1 MSEIVNIDRANHV
14 IADDQSSKL
23 TFSEL
28 NRRIGASRPDDT
40 SVISK
45 SRSVQVGA
53 AVTLTA
59 GVLLITAPMWLD
71 PIYVLRLQKIL
82 LAVQLA
88 GACIVF
94 WLSRSSYQDVIRPYA
109 AFAEQLDADKR
120 AHFDIINWLLSHPR
134 SELAQIAAMCS
145 FRRERLKLKLPLF
158 AGSIPKLGFIP
169 VIAALYLQAREFAA
183 GRTLTW
189 VDSLFLVLIGGL
201 YLLTWS
207 LTALN
212 SRLECMDMYLQ
223 AALDQLKE
231 SDEGTQKESA
241 TEARTGECAP

>member
-1 MSEIVNIDRANHV
+1 MSEIINIDRANDV
-14 IADDQSSKL
+14 VAEGQSSQL

-28 NRRIGASRPDDT
+28 NRRIGASRGDDT

-45 SRSVQVGA
+45 SRSVQVGV

-59 GVLLITAPMWLD
+59 GALLITAPMWMD
-71 PIYVLRLQKIL
+71 PIYVLLLQKIL

-88 GACIVF
+88 GAGIVF
-94 WLSRSSYQDVIRPYA
+94 WLSRSSYREVIRPYA
-109 AFAEQLDADKR
+109 AFAEQLDADKL
-120 AHFDIINWLLSHPR
+120 AHFDIIDWLLSHPR
-134 SELAQIAAMCS
+134 SELSQMAAMCS

-189 VDSLFLVLIGGL
+189 VDSFFLVLIGGL

-231 SDEGTQKESA
+231 SDDDTQKESA
-241 TEARTGECAP
+241 TEMRTAECAP

>member
-1 MSEIVNIDRANHV
+1 MSEIINVDKANDV
-14 IADDQSSKL
+14 VAEGQPSQL

-71 PIYVLRLQKIL
+71 HIYLLLLQKIL
-82 LAVQLA
+82 LAVQLTGA
-88 GACIVF
+88 GIVF
-94 WLSRSSYQDVIRPYA
+94 WLLRSSYREFIRPYA
-109 AFAEQLDADKR
+109 AFAEQLDADKQ
-120 AHFDIINWLLSHPR
+120 AHFDIIDWLLSHPR
-134 SELAQIAAMCS
+134 SELSQIASMCS

-189 VDSLFLVLIGGL
+189 VDSFFLVLIGGL